1 MKRHINL
8 LSITFTKRKLSEIA
22 GDFRWKALI
31 ILVILVLAGVSE
43 FFIHLYLQNEIKKY
57 ESSKVTLEQYV
68 DENAEF
74 ENKIKFFF
82 YKYGLLKKYLAEDAN
97 GYVFYEKVQALIT
110 EAAPNAKI
118 TEFAYKNNGET
129 TFTLIF
135 ANYDEAAGF
144 ISQLETPLFL
154 DIFEYI
160 ELQGFDAKDSVSTTG
175 FSLSIT
181 AQFIKQ
187 NET

>member
-22 GDFRWKALI
+22 GDFRLKALI
-31 ILVILVLAGVSE
+31 MLVVLVLAGVGE
-43 FFIHLYLQNEIKKY
+43 LFIHLYLQNEIKEY
-57 ESSKVTLEQYV
+57 QLSKVTLEQYV
-68 DENAEF
+68 DENEEF

-82 YKYGLLKKYLAEDAN
+82 YKYGLLKKYLTEDAN
-97 GYVFYEKVQALIT
+97 GYVFYEKVQGLIT
-110 EAAPNAKI
+110 ESAPTAKI

-129 TFTLIF
+129 NFTLTF
-135 ANYDEAAGF
+135 ASYDEASGF
-144 ISQLETPLFL
+144 ISLLETPLFL
-154 DIFEYI
+154 DTFEYI
-160 ELQGFDAKDSVSTTG
+160 ELQGFDAKDNVTTTG